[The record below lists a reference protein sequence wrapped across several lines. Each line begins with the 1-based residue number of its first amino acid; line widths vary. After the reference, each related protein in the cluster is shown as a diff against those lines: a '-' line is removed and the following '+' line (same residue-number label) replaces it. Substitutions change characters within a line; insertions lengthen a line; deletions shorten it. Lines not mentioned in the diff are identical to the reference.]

1 MLFSIHILQYEQ
13 YNLIHSFDNQS
24 RQASSSHSI
33 PNQLLFYYYCKRIIC
48 TNSRYLYVWQNKNN
62 RKTKNRH
69 GRIPT
74 KFRLSFYSL
83 NDYQDVVSGFEIFKI
98 ISCLLHF
105 SFILLWWLFANNSKQ
120 NNIVDLMFAAHLS
133 WQDIP
138 RRSLIDTCFHTD
150 TLIIRLSFSFLIH
163 NKVLDLQALRVYTNA
178 LSMTSILIIKKLTTC
193 TLHKY
198 LNRGIWTDK

>member
-69 GRIPT
+69 GRILLNFDYCFIRLTTT
-74 KFRLSFYSL
+74 KMLYLVLRYSRLSPVFFVFLSYYHDDYSL
-83 NDYQDVVSGFEIFKI
+83 IIVNRIILS
-98 ISCLLHF
+98 ISCFQHICLDKTFL
-105 SFILLWWLFANNSKQ
+105 A
-120 NNIVDLMFAAHLS
+120 DL
-133 WQDIP
+133 
-138 RRSLIDTCFHTD
+138 
-150 TLIIRLSFSFLIH
+150 
-163 NKVLDLQALRVYTNA
+163 
-178 LSMTSILIIKKLTTC
+178 
-193 TLHKY
+193 
-198 LNRGIWTDK
+198 